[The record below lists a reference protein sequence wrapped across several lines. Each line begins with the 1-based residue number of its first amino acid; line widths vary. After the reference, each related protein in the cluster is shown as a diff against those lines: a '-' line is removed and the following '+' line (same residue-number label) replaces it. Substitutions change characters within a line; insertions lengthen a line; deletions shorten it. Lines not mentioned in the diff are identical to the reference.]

1 MKLAKFSLL
10 TAATTLGLLLNP
22 ASSPAITTLG
32 YEENQYL
39 TRTPAYM
46 EQLFPQLDE
55 GIIIILILITPLG
68 IALGLSQISPLISN
82 RKNYLRAFL
91 RSICSLLS

>member
-10 TAATTLGLLLNP
+10 TVATTLGLLLNP
-22 ASSPAITTLG
+22 VSSPAITFLG

-39 TRTPAYM
+39 TRTPASM

-55 GIIIILILITPLG
+55 GIIIILILIIPLG
-68 IALGLSQISPLISN
+68 IALGLSQISPLISPK
-82 RKNYLRAFL
+82 KNYLCAFL
-91 RSICSLLS
+91 KSIYSLLS